1 MIYQIRIHP
10 PIEMHG
16 VRLRIP
22 NGNVSTLRNVF
33 LLDIHRGDARR
44 ASRMFAYNMLRV
56 GIYKPILS
64 VISIVNR
71 PIVNLFASLQ
81 VYAILRYTP
90 FQSTSEEQKTKR
102 SHCHPPHAWNRRWVA
117 FGLAASSG
125 VQMYADPRS
134 RICLSEASL
143 SCEEAYIKRSSEET
157 RRCFFGSFLCSQRN
171 EQNKSIY

>member
-71 PIVNLFASLQ
+71 KSSNRKSFCVSTGICYPQVQVFPIYIRRTKNQTQPLPSATRLEQALGRLWSRSVKRSADVRRPQEQDLSERSEF
-81 VYAILRYTP
+81 ILRGGVY
-90 FQSTSEEQKTKR
+90 QTK
-102 SHCHPPHAWNRRWVA
+102 
-117 FGLAASSG
+117 
-125 VQMYADPRS
+125 
-134 RICLSEASL
+134 
-143 SCEEAYIKRSSEET
+143 
-157 RRCFFGSFLCSQRN
+157 
-171 EQNKSIY
+171 